1 MEEYL
6 IVDSRSRA
14 VILHRRTGRQVVTSW
29 PEDLVRLESIGCEFS
44 IERLYDGLALSSES
58 VYRPATRVP

>member
-14 VILHRRTGRQVVTSW
+14 VILHRRTDGQVVTTW
-29 PEDLVRLESIGCEFS
+29 PDESVRLESIGCEFS
-44 IERLYDGLALSSES
+44 LEGLYEGLTLSSE
-58 VYRPATRVP
+58 PL